1 MMSSSAEIDVGNPR
15 RPFSELSAKLLYG
28 ALKDVEEAMN
38 DEELQMVRMSRQIP
52 RKAMEERPSNVVG
65 KGFGGTVARKGYELT
80 VGKLKAAEA
89 TKKAEEASR
98 KRVSPSAGISL
109 EDIMNTG
116 KK

>member
-1 MMSSSAEIDVGNPR
+1 MFRQEHIKD
-15 RPFSELSAKLLYG
+15 
-28 ALKDVEEAMN
+28 LKDLSDVANMTEHVKGGHSVNVSNTALEEN
-38 DEELQMVRMSRQIP
+38 RLKN
-52 RKAMEERPSNVVG
+52 KAEAERIALNLLETGGNVVG